1 MLLSP
6 CSATFAL
13 RLDVPLDRPVDL
25 VDGCDAWDMLSGF
38 ETADRFDTDAGQGDL
53 CFFFFAATG
62 SLAVIISVLP
72 AGRVVFAFA
81 PVAASSFPDLP
92 TPPPKV

>member
-1 MLLSP
+1 M
-6 CSATFAL
+6 SARTL
-13 RLDVPLDRPVDL
+13 RLIMVLTVIAAIGL
-25 VDGCDAWDMLSGF
+25 CL
-38 ETADRFDTDAGQGDL
+38 FDTDAGQGDL